1 MRNIILTEG
10 QIKRVID
17 IVINEQSQQPIVTP
31 FTVDFGNGFESG
43 QFKMSPN
50 YEQIVNGKVQQ
61 ILDYIKGKNLKDFK
75 IVITPGESQVTNQ
88 PPFQEKGS
96 LATARATE
104 LKNYLTPIFQKSVST
119 PIVIEIS
126 KPIIGQTP
134 WDPKTSKKD
143 DPKYKTEQFVRASIV
158 LTTQI
163 TPTTAPTPTPI
174 PNPDKGFV
182 INVRGDWP
190 GGEGA
195 YYFPQNLE
203 DWKKI
208 TYDKRIAGWY
218 ASAEQRGSD
227 YAGTTVNMSDSTFRQ
242 YWLSKAPDLES
253 ILGPAY
259 LRDPNRKGN
268 NPNQFTLKSNVVKK

>member
-104 LKNYLTPIFQKSVST
+104 LKNYLTPIFQKQLLVKLLGT
-119 PIVIEIS
+119 Q
-126 KPIIGQTP
+126 KQ
-134 WDPKTSKKD
+134 
-143 DPKYKTEQFVRASIV
+143 VRRMI
-158 LTTQI
+158 
-163 TPTTAPTPTPI
+163 
-174 PNPDKGFV
+174 
-182 INVRGDWP
+182 
-190 GGEGA
+190 
-195 YYFPQNLE
+195 QNI
-203 DWKKI
+203 K
-208 TYDKRIAGWY
+208 
-218 ASAEQRGSD
+218 Q
-227 YAGTTVNMSDSTFRQ
+227 
-242 YWLSKAPDLES
+242 
-253 ILGPAY
+253 
-259 LRDPNRKGN
+259 N
-268 NPNQFTLKSNVVKK
+268 NL